1 MKFDKETK
9 VFMETYDLDESLFW
23 DCHGSPILSHRG
35 WLKVA
40 KKLGIVDY
48 KLTEI
53 EFNSQLG
60 ICVIKCSATLDG
72 ITHTDYGESS
82 PKNNTNA
89 YIWAMAIK
97 RAKDRVIREFT
108 NVSGVVYS
116 DADLVKGKDGKMQM
130 ADKVDAFER
139 TTDEQVAEAIAEVKN
154 IKNKKVIKD
163 EKSKSKKQ

>member
-1 MKFDKETK
+1 MG
-9 VFMETYDLDESLFW
+9 V
-23 DCHGSPILSHRG
+23 
-35 WLKVA
+35 
-40 KKLGIVDY
+40 
-48 KLTEI
+48 
-53 EFNSQLG
+53 
-60 ICVIKCSATLDG
+60 CVIKCSVTLGD

-82 PKNNTNA
+82 PKNNTNG

-139 TTDEQVAEAIAEVKN
+139 TTDEQVADAIAEVKN

-163 EKSKSKKQ
+163 EKSKS

>member
-9 VFMETYDLDESLFW
+9 VFMETYELDESLFW
-23 DCHGSPILSHRG
+23 DCHGSPILLHRG

-40 KKLGIVDY
+40 HRLGIKNY
-48 KLTEI
+48 NLTEV
-53 EFNSQLG
+53 EFDS
-60 ICVIKCSATLDG
+60 
-72 ITHTDYGESS
+72 
-82 PKNNTNA
+82 
-89 YIWAMAIK
+89 
-97 RAKDRVIREFT
+97 RVIREFT

-139 TTDEQVAEAIAEVKN
+139 TTDEQVADAIAEVKN

-163 EKSKSKKQ
+163 EKSKS